1 MAIACFRLF
10 TRAPDPLLSVP
21 RFRRCMADFTRFCAD
36 LPYLA
41 MVILGVLLAND
52 MLASRRSLR

>member
-1 MAIACFRLF
+1 MACFRLR

-21 RFRRCMADFTRFCAD
+21 RFRRCIADFTRFCAD

-41 MVILGVLLAND
+41 MVILGVFLAND
-52 MLASRRSLR
+52 MLANRQEHR